1 MSISPQLQ
9 LVQDI
14 AALSLDPLCFVK
26 YTFPWGTGDLAQFSG
41 PKAWQ
46 EDILTSIGSHLQA
59 PKTRFTPLRIAVSSG
74 KGIGK
79 SALIAMIVNWGMSTC
94 EDCRVVITANTA
106 KQLATKT
113 SPEAQKWFRL
123 AVNSFWWD
131 VRSESIVSKLKDHAR
146 LWRTDFIPWSANNPE
161 AFAGLHNQGKRILVI
176 FDEASSISDKIWET
190 AEGFLTD
197 SETEIIWLAF
207 GNPTINTGTFH
218 ECFGK
223 QKHRW
228 LAKQIDSRKVEGSNQ
243 EQANQWVEDY
253 GEDSDFVRIWVRGEF
268 PRSGSFQFISSESV
282 EKCRKYKAVGYELL
296 PKIVSC
302 DVARFGDDQTVIGVR
317 QGRRFRILTKAR
329 GLDLVQTSNKLIEHI
344 GAEKPDAAVI
354 DTDGIGAGVF
364 DTLTHRG
371 YGKNLY
377 EFHGNGTPDDVGRY
391 YNRRAEVWGLGRDA
405 LDVGMEI
412 PNDPELAEQLTQVQY
427 GYSPDQKIQLEKKE
441 SMKLRGYASPDIGDA
456 LAMTFAVT
464 IQAAAPEAKEYMDRT
479 IGVGAGWHGQEGG
492 WMR

>member
-1 MSISPQLQ
+1 M
-9 LVQDI
+9 
-14 AALSLDPLCFVK
+14 SLDPLCFAK
-26 YTFPWGTGDLAQFSG
+26 YTFPWGTGDLAQFNG
-41 PKAWQ
+41 PKLWQ
-46 EDILTSIGSHLQA
+46 ADILTSIGNHLQN

-123 AVNSFWWD
+123 AINSYWWD
-131 VRSESIVSKLKDHAR
+131 VRSESISSKLKDHAK
-146 LWRTDFIPWSANNPE
+146 LWRCDFIPWSENNPE

-176 FDEASSISDKIWET
+176 FDEASAIANKIYET

-207 GNPTINTGTFH
+207 GNPTINTGAFH

-228 LAKQIDSRKVEGSNQ
+228 LTKQIDSRTVEGANQ
-243 EQANQWVEDY
+243 EQSNQWVADY

-282 EKCRKYKAVGYELL
+282 EKCRKYKAVGYEQL
-296 PKIVSC
+296 PRIIAC
-302 DVARFGDDQTVIGVR
+302 DVARYGDDQTVIGLR
-317 QGRRFRILTKAR
+317 QGRRFRILQKAR
-329 GLDLVQTSNKLIEHI
+329 GLDVVQVSNKLIEFI
-344 GAEKPDAAVI
+344 TSEKPDAVVI
-354 DTDGIGAGVF
+354 DADGLGAGVF
-364 DTLTHRG
+364 DTITHRG
-371 YGKNLY
+371 FARHLY
-377 EFHGNGTPDDVGRY
+377 EFHGNGTPDNTGRY
-391 YNRRAEVWGLGRDA
+391 YNRRAEVWGLLRDT
-405 LDVGMEI
+405 LDAGAEL
-412 PNDPELAEQLTQVQY
+412 PDDPELAEQLTQVQY
-427 GYSPDQKIQLEKKE
+427 GYSNDQKIQLEKKE

-456 LAMTFAVT
+456 FAMTFAVT
-464 IQAAAPEAKEYMDRT
+464 ILAQAPEAKEYQDRL
-479 IGVGAGWHGQEGG
+479 IGVGVGWHGQPGG